1 MWHNVKQ
8 KLRGT
13 DKDSQDVWLNGELS
27 ISFLSGWTSITSLK
41 KKNAPTSKSSLQFK
55 HTQVFSCDRLNQ
67 KASSNMEK
75 HCINLSMAGAI

>member
-8 KLRGT
+8 KLRRT

-41 KKNAPTSKSSLQFK
+41 KKCTHIEKQPTIQAHTSLFMRL
-55 HTQVFSCDRLNQ
+55 TQSEGL
-67 KASSNMEK
+67 
-75 HCINLSMAGAI
+75 I